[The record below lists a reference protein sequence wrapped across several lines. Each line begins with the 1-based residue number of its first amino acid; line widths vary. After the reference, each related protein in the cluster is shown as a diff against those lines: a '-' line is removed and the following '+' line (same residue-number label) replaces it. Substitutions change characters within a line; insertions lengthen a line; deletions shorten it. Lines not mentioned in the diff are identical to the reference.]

1 MEVND
6 VDYQCWHELGH
17 AFTCIELGGDV
28 ECVEF
33 LEDHEVGQARARCTT
48 NLYIR
53 QRVACGGFAAEF
65 VLYRDG
71 DLGLQEEKS
80 MTQILFR
87 NATIDRTMYHS
98 LDPGSTLTEAQDR
111 EFMFCAYQAV
121 VPIIRRYKNKIAIAV
136 AELEESKTIS
146 GERIKQIMDGT

>member
-6 VDYQCWHELGH
+6 LEYQCWHELGH

-33 LEDHEVGQARARCTT
+33 LEDHEVGRARARCTT
-48 NLYIR
+48 NQYIR
-53 QRVACGGFAAEF
+53 QRVACGGFAAEL

-71 DLGLQEEKS
+71 DLGPQDEKS
-80 MTQILFR
+80 MTQILFI

-98 LDPGSTLTEAQDR
+98 LDPDSELTKAQDC
-111 EFMFCAYQAV
+111 EFMNCAHEEVA
-121 VPIIRRYKNKIAIAV
+121 PIIRHFKNEIAIAV

-146 GERIKQIMDGT
+146 GERIKQLMAGT

>member
-1 MEVND
+1 MEINELE
-6 VDYQCWHELGH
+6 YQCWHELGH

-33 LEDHEVGQARARCTT
+33 LENHDVGQARARCTT
-48 NLYIR
+48 NQYIR
-53 QRVACGGFAAEF
+53 QRVACGGFAAEL

-71 DLGLQEEKS
+71 DLGPQDEQS

-98 LDPGSTLTEAQDR
+98 LDPDSDLTKAQDA
-111 EFMFCAYQAV
+111 EFMNCAYERVA
-121 VPIIRRYKNKIAIAV
+121 PIIRRYKKEIAIAV
-136 AELEESKTIS
+136 SELKGSKMIS
-146 GERIKQIMDGT
+146 GQRIKQIMTGA

>member
-6 VDYQCWHELGH
+6 LDYQCWHELGH

-48 NLYIR
+48 NQCIR
-53 QRVACGGFAAEF
+53 QRVACGGFAAEL

-71 DLGLQEEKS
+71 DLGPQDEKP

-98 LDPGSTLTEAQDR
+98 LDPESELTEAQDR
-111 EFMFCAYQAV
+111 EFMSCAYEAV
-121 VPIIRRYKNKIAIAV
+121 VPIIRRYKKEIAIAV

-146 GERIKQIMDGT
+146 GERIKQIMAGT